1 MNVLEIKNLTKSFD
15 KITPVNNLNFSV
27 KEGSIFGFLGKNGAG
42 KTTTLKMI
50 TGLTNPTS
58 GEIFIKDKRV
68 ILGGST
74 TNSHIGF
81 LPDVP
86 EFYGYM
92 NPKEYL
98 KLSGEL
104 YGMSNHD
111 INERSEDL
119 LNLVGL
125 DGINSKRRIGG
136 FSRGMKQR
144 LGIAQAL
151 IHNPE
156 LILLDEPTSALDP
169 IGRREILDIISSLNN
184 KHTVIF
190 STHILSDVERI
201 CDTIGVLNEG
211 SLALEGSIENIRQKY
226 SSKSLKIQLLE
237 KDHLNDIVKALS
249 ELNDVKNIKLIDD
262 YLMIYSSDLNS
273 CSRNLCA
280 FLNDKGLTLKHLEI
294 YECNLEDVFMEV
306 IKNE

>member
-1 MNVLEIKNLTKSFD
+1 MNALEIKNLTKVFD
-15 KITPVNNLNFSV
+15 KVTPIKNLNLSV
-27 KEGSIFGFLGKNGAG
+27 KTGNIFGFLGKNGAG

-50 TGLTNPTS
+50 TGLIKPTS
-58 GEIFIKDKRV
+58 GDIFIKDKKV

-74 TNSHIGF
+74 TNCHIGF

-92 NPKEYL
+92 TPREYL

-104 YGMSNHD
+104 YGMNSRH
-111 INERSEDL
+111 INERSQDL

-125 DGINSKRRIGG
+125 DGVNSNRRIGG
-136 FSRGMKQR
+136 FSKGMKQR

-169 IGRREILDIISSLNN
+169 VGRREILDIISSLNH

-211 SLALEGSIENIRQKY
+211 SLSLEGSIGDIKQIY
-226 SSKSLKIQLLE
+226 SSQNLKVQILE
-237 KDHLNDIVKALS
+237 KDHLKEILKAFS
-249 ELNDVKNIKLIDD
+249 AFDTVKNIRLTDD
-262 YLMIYSSDLNS
+262 TLMIYSNNLAL
-273 CSRNLCA
+273 CSRNICS
-280 FLNDKGLTLKHLEI
+280 FLNNKGFTLKHLEI

>member
-1 MNVLEIKNLTKSFD
+1 MHVLEIKNLTKSFD
-15 KITPVNNLNFSV
+15 KVTPVNNLNFSV
-27 KEGSIFGFLGKNGAG
+27 NKGSIFGFLGKNGAG

-50 TGLTNPTS
+50 TGLTKPTS
-58 GEIFIKDKRV
+58 GEILIKDKKV

-98 KLSGEL
+98 RLSGKL
-104 YGMSNHD
+104 YGMSSDD
-111 INERSEDL
+111 IKERPEDL

-125 DGINSKRRIGG
+125 DGINSKRRISG

-151 IHNPE
+151 IHDPE

-211 SLALEGSIENIRQKY
+211 SLALEGSIESIRQKY
-226 SSKSLKIQLLE
+226 SSKSLKIQLWE
-237 KDHLNDIVKALS
+237 KDHLNDIVKPIS
-249 ELNDVKNIKLIDD
+249 KLNDVKNIKLIDD
-262 YLMIYSSDLNS
+262 SLMIYSSDLNS

>member
-1 MNVLEIKNLTKSFD
+1 MDILKIKNLTKTFD
-15 KITPVNNLNFSV
+15 KVTPVNNLNLNVS
-27 KEGSIFGFLGKNGAG
+27 EGSIFGFLGKNGAG

-50 TGLTNPTS
+50 TGLTKPTS
-58 GEIFIKDKRV
+58 GEIFIRDKKV
-68 ILGGST
+68 FLGGNT

-104 YGMSNHD
+104 YGMSNDD
-111 INERSEDL
+111 IKERSQDL

-125 DGINSKRRIGG
+125 DGANSKRRISG

-151 IHNPE
+151 IHNPD

-169 IGRREILDIISSLNN
+169 IGRREILDIIGSLKN

-190 STHILSDVERI
+190 STHILSDVEKI
-201 CDTIGVLNEG
+201 CDSIGVLNNG
-211 SLALEGSIENIRQKY
+211 HIALEGSINHIMKKY
-226 SSKSLKIQLLE
+226 SSKNLKVQVLENKNSDRIIKDLSKVSSIKDIKFIDNYFFISGSSLDLCSRDLCSY
-237 KDHLNDIVKALS
+237 LS
-249 ELNDVKNIKLIDD
+249 EN
-262 YLMIYSSDLNS
+262 
-273 CSRNLCA
+273 
-280 FLNDKGLTLKHLEI
+280 GLTLSHLET

-306 IKNE
+306 INNE